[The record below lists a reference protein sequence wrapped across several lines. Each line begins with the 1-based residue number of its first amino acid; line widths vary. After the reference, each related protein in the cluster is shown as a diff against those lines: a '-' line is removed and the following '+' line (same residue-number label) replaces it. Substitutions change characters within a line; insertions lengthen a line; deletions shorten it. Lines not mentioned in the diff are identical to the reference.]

1 MSVSQLVAL
10 PPGPGSFQGVHLD
23 GVNSIVTDQN
33 ANNTSLTASI
43 LALGTGLLAG
53 GASGLTAHI
62 GGGQGSAFALTAAV
76 NSVGTVGTI
85 GDSVKLPTSTAGACV
100 SVTNDAALALQAYG
114 ASTDT
119 IDDALTATGVEVPGK
134 STSVFFCPVAGK
146 WYSVKN
152 SFLGLQAI
160 SASGAMLPHV
170 AATYVITKSAAPAVM
185 TLAAPTATVDDGKII
200 VVTSSTAQAHTI
212 TATGLFSTGTATV
225 NLATFAAFAGATIT
239 LMAYN
244 AKWNVLSF
252 NAVVLT

>member
-43 LALGTGLLAG
+43 LALGAGYLAG
-53 GASGLTAHI
+53 GASGLTAHV
-62 GGGQGSAFALTAAV
+62 GGGQGSAFALTTAV
-76 NSVGTVGTI
+76 NSVGTVNSI
-85 GDSVKLPTSTAGACV
+85 GDSVKLPTSVAGGLV
-100 SVTNDAALALQAYG
+100 VVINDAALALQCFG

-119 IDDALTATGVEVPGK
+119 IDDITTTVGIEVPGK
-134 STSVFFCPVAGK
+134 STAVFVCPVAGK
-146 WYSVKN
+146 WYSVKD
-152 SFLGLQAI
+152 SFLGLQVL

-170 AATYVITKSAAPAVM
+170 AATYVITKAGVAAL
-185 TLAAPTATVDDGKII
+185 TLAAPTATTDDGKVI
-200 VVTSSTAQAHTI
+200 VITNSTANAHTL

-225 NLATFAAFAGATIT
+225 NLATFAAFAGSSIT
-239 LMAYN
+239 LMAYQ
-244 AKWNVLSF
+244 AKWNVISL